1 MREPLAEIDAL
12 VLNLSSSLTS
22 AQLDALFAVLPGDYN
37 GDNIVDSRDYVLWR
51 NTVGSTSQLAADG
64 NGDGVVNQADYDVWR
79 THFGSTPAA
88 GAFLNA
94 SVPEPSGPDL
104 VTICTLAFSLGY
116 GRVRVEPTSLSQK
129 R

>member
-1 MREPLAEIDAL
+1 
-12 VLNLSSSLTS
+12 
-22 AQLDALFAVLPGDYN
+22 VLPGDYN

-64 NGDGVVNQADYDVWR
+64 NGDGTVNQADYDIWR

-88 GAFLNA
+88 GASLNA
-94 SVPEPSGPDL
+94 SVPEPSGTHL
-104 VTICTLAFSLGY
+104 VTICTLAFSLVY
-116 GRVRVEPTSLSQK
+116 GRVRVEPESLPQK